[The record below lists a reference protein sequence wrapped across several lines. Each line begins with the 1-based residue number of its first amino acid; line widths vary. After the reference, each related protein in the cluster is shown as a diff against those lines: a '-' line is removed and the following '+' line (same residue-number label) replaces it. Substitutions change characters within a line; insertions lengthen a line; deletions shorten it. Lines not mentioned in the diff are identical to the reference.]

1 MKKTALITGGQQ
13 GIGLG
18 IAEALTAAG
27 YKVALASQLPADAE
41 AVGEALEKLG
51 PGARYFRHDLQ
62 ETGKVSQLL
71 DQVEAELGPVT
82 TLVSNAGVPARV
94 RGDMLDITP
103 ENFDFV
109 LDVNLRGAFFLA
121 QETARR
127 MVARSAGENGAT
139 PYHSIS
145 FVTSVSA
152 SMVSVERAEYC
163 ISKAGASM
171 MAQLFAARLAPDG
184 IGVFE
189 LRPGII
195 ETAMTAGVKDKYTSR
210 IEGGLVP
217 AARWGVPEDIGS
229 IVVPLAEGQMAF
241 ANGAVIPVDG
251 GLSIPRL

>member
-1 MKKTALITGGQQ
+1 MTQVALVTGGQR

-18 IAEALTAAG
+18 IARALIKAGFHVAMAARSAPDDPSVVEAL
-27 YKVALASQLPADAE
+27 AE
-41 AVGEALEKLG
+41 LG
-51 PGARYFRHDLQ
+51 PMARYFRHDMQ
-62 ETGKVSQLL
+62 EVAAVASLL
-71 DQVEAELGPVT
+71 DAVEADLGPVT
-82 TLVSNAGVPARV
+82 TLISNAGVPARV

-121 QETARR
+121 QEAARR
-127 MVARSAGENGAT
+127 MLAQPSDTYRSI
-139 PYHSIS
+139 H

-163 ISKAGASM
+163 ISKAAAAM
-171 MAQLFAARLAPDG
+171 MAQTFAVRLAPHG

-195 ETAMTAGVKDKYTSR
+195 ETGMTADVKDKYTAR

-217 AARWGVPEDIGS
+217 AARWGQPADIGS
-229 IVVPLAEGQMAF
+229 VVVPLATGQAGF
-241 ANGAVIPVDG
+241 ATGAAIPVDG